1 MLEPLGGK
9 ISGEVKKFVAVIHDS
24 RALKVLLPWGLLL
37 MKMTQIDKQ
46 EAQGPWHSAW
56 TEDPVHKNVLKIFT

>member
-46 EAQGPWHSAW
+46 EAQGPWHSA
-56 TEDPVHKNVLKIFT
+56 